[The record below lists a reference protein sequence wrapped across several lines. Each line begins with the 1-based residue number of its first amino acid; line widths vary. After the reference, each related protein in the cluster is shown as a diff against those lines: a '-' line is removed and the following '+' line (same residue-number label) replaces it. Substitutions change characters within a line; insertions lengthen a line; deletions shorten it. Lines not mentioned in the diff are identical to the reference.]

1 MTGTYSP
8 GLMKIY
14 GIKMSRSRKKNPF
27 STYAG
32 DSNKQDKRKSNR
44 AFRRLSKV
52 KIIKGKD
59 APKSIREVS
68 NVYFFVGDGKFR
80 VNMEHPYYKEIM
92 RK

>member
-1 MTGTYSP
+1 MTGTYSH

-14 GIKMSRSRKKNPF
+14 SIKMSRSRKKNPF

-59 APKSIREVS
+59 APMSLRDVS
-68 NVYFFVGDGKFR
+68 NIWCFAGDGKFR
-80 VNMEHPYYKEIM
+80 AKTEDPCYEEIM